1 MQTLLILLN
10 ILSSYQLVWKNTE
23 FEIPLGADVYE
34 HFEIPEVEVY
44 QNGSLV
50 NTEINYQR
58 GVNHT
63 SLRVVNSN
71 HVKSFKIDYKAYID
85 DLGLQSI
92 QTITFNIVDEIKP
105 TFLYL
110 PELSFPVKTKKLT
123 EKEIMEQLI
132 YEDNYYNTE
141 DLIVKVHG
149 LEGVNINIP
158 GEYLIT
164 YELIDPSFNIT
175 KVNSKYKV
183 VNNLPP
189 EIIEK
194 SKTHIINVYD
204 NFRVNDY
211 FTFVDPF
218 NQQLT
223 IEVDDS
229 LLNTNK
235 VGSYSIHIKVINNL
249 GLSNEGHYDI
259 LVVDNKSPTI
269 TLSTKREFNYLE
281 TFDLRDLVISVND
294 NYDKLTK
301 DDVEILG
308 YIDFF
313 SLGEYPLTFKVKDS
327 SGNESK
333 PYEIKVKVIDLEKPK
348 IDLIKPIKVN
358 VGQEVTNFDSYFE
371 FSDNYDSYEFGEL
384 IIKYNTKEIN
394 FKELGNYILNVELSD
409 SSKNRVSQNF
419 EVLVTD
425 LISPEILINYDN
437 FIFIDQYG
445 ELSNNYFKKEFI
457 ISDNYDNLND
467 IEILINETINF
478 YESAEIIRNF
488 IFKDKSGNETII
500 ENVKIVITE
509 SRPPDIV
516 LEDSKYIY
524 YIGNEK
530 PDLKSLVK
538 SVTNFDGNT
547 EGIILEYYENI
558 NYEKV
563 GMYLVTYQA
572 YHEKIN
578 NVAVEEL
585 KFYVDSKKSFDT
597 IVNDLEISV
606 GDNVEEL
613 AGIIINS
620 DIKYEV
626 FPKTINTGTP
636 GIKKRIFILY
646 DKRGNIETIEQT
658 IVVLEKTSK
667 KNYKTNI
674 IISGIALIGGGI
686 YLNLSKRKNKLFW

>member
-23 FEIPLGADVYE
+23 FEIPLGANVYE
-34 HFEIPEVEVY
+34 HFETPMVEVY

-105 TFLYL
+105 NFLYL

-183 VNNLPP
+183 INNIAP

-235 VGSYSIHIKVINNL
+235 IGSYSIHIKVINNL

-294 NYDKLTK
+294 NYDNLTK
-301 DDVEILG
+301 DDVDILG

-333 PYEIKVKVIDLEKPK
+333 SYEIKIKIIDLEKPK
-348 IDLIKPIKVN
+348 IVLIKPIKVN
-358 VGQEVTNFDSYFE
+358 VGNEVTNFDSYFE

-419 EVLVTD
+419 EVL
-425 LISPEILINYDN
+425 
-437 FIFIDQYG
+437 
-445 ELSNNYFKKEFI
+445 
-457 ISDNYDNLND
+457 
-467 IEILINETINF
+467 
-478 YESAEIIRNF
+478 
-488 IFKDKSGNETII
+488 
-500 ENVKIVITE
+500 
-509 SRPPDIV
+509 
-516 LEDSKYIY
+516 
-524 YIGNEK
+524 
-530 PDLKSLVK
+530 
-538 SVTNFDGNT
+538 
-547 EGIILEYYENI
+547 
-558 NYEKV
+558 
-563 GMYLVTYQA
+563 
-572 YHEKIN
+572 
-578 NVAVEEL
+578 
-585 KFYVDSKKSFDT
+585 
-597 IVNDLEISV
+597 
-606 GDNVEEL
+606 
-613 AGIIINS
+613 
-620 DIKYEV
+620 
-626 FPKTINTGTP
+626 
-636 GIKKRIFILY
+636 
-646 DKRGNIETIEQT
+646 
-658 IVVLEKTSK
+658 
-667 KNYKTNI
+667 
-674 IISGIALIGGGI
+674 
-686 YLNLSKRKNKLFW
+686 